1 MTLDFSSPIHY
12 LWALLPE
19 VVLAGTGLLVLTLDV
34 FQRGDRSGP
43 SHPWVRWTAVVGVLV
58 ALGVNGYLLGFDA
71 PMRSGMIA
79 MDSFRVATNF
89 VILGATLLSLLFAFD
104 FLRREGLDI
113 GEFYFLML
121 MAAVGMMLLAGSRDL
136 IVVFVSVELMSLA
149 VYVLT
154 GINRKDARSAE
165 GALKY
170 FLMGAFASGF
180 LLYGI
185 ALLFGATGSTNLAL
199 VTSEVARGAADG
211 NLLLIAGVALVVVG
225 FAFKISAVPFHMWTP
240 DVYEGAPTPVTGFM
254 AAGVKAA
261 GFAALL
267 RIVTVELAPAASTW
281 TAILW
286 WLAVLTM
293 IVPNLIALAQDSVK
307 RMLAYS
313 SIAHAGY
320 LLVGVV
326 VGTASGRSAALLY
339 LAVYAVMTLGAFAI
353 VGAVAGGDDSRGG
366 LADFRGLGWQTTSA
380 GRVARRVSPVI
391 GRLPPDGRV
400 HREAVSAARGCRSG
414 PGNAG
419 GGARPYELRVV
430 LLLPSGHLEDVL
442 RRCTGGRAAPGSAWR
457 RVPPCS
463 RRFGCRDPGSRAAS
477 GPGDSDG
484 GIRGPGPCP
493 APGGSAPAARGSLG
507 SERDE
512 HGLTAPA
519 SRMRTAPRPARAG
532 GRRGVRRKGRLIS
545 LTRGFQ

>member
-1 MTLDFSSPIHY
+1 MILDFSSPIDY

-19 VVLAGTGLLVLTLDV
+19 VILAVTGLLVLTLDV

-43 SHPWVRWTAVVGVLV
+43 SRAWVRWTAVAGVLA
-58 ALGVNGYLLGFDA
+58 ALLANGYLLELEA
-71 PMRSGMIA
+71 PLRSGMIA
-79 MDSFRVATNF
+79 MDTFRVATNF
-89 VILGATLLSLLFAFD
+89 VILGATVLALLFSFD
-104 FLRREGLDI
+104 YLRREGMDV

-154 GINRKDARSAE
+154 GFSRRDPRSAE

-199 VTSEVARGAADG
+199 VTSEVARGAAEG
-211 NLLLIAGVALVVVG
+211 NFLLYAGVALLVVG

-240 DVYEGAPTPVTGFM
+240 DAYEGAPTPVTGFM

-261 GFAALL
+261 GFAAIL
-267 RIVTVELAPAASTW
+267 RIVTVELAPAAAIW
-281 TAILW
+281 TPVLW

-293 IVPNLIALAQDSVK
+293 VVPNLIALAQDNVK

-326 VGTASGRSAALLY
+326 AGSAAGRSAALLY
-339 LAVYAVMTLGAFAI
+339 LAVYAVMTLGAFAL
-353 VGAVAGGDDSRGG
+353 VGVVASAEGSRGG
-366 LADFRGLGWQTTSA
+366 LADFRGLGWRRPLLGALLVLFLLSLAGFPPTGGFIGKLYLLLAAVESGHVTLAVILVLTSF
-380 GRVARRVSPVI
+380 VS
-391 GRLPPDGRV
+391 
-400 HREAVSAARGCRSG
+400 
-414 PGNAG
+414 
-419 GGARPYELRVV
+419 YYYYLRVIWKMYFEEAPEDAA
-430 LLLPSGHLEDVL
+430 LPAAAGAAFRLAAVAAAVVIL
-442 RRCTGGRAAPGSAWR
+442 VAGLFPGRAIRMAEHAGEDLAPR
-457 RVPPCS
+457 QV
-463 RRFGCRDPGSRAAS
+463 
-477 GPGDSDG
+477 
-484 GIRGPGPCP
+484 
-493 APGGSAPAARGSLG
+493 APFSQPAA
-507 SERDE
+507 
-512 HGLTAPA
+512 PV
-519 SRMRTAPRPARAG
+519 
-532 GRRGVRRKGRLIS
+532 GVTETS
-545 LTRGFQ
+545 TD

>member
-1 MTLDFSSPIHY
+1 MILDFSSPIDY

-19 VVLAGTGLLVLTLDV
+19 VILAVTGLLVLTLDV

-43 SHPWVRWTAVVGVLV
+43 SRAWVRWTAVAGVL
-58 ALGVNGYLLGFDA
+58 AGLLANGYLLELEA
-71 PMRSGMIA
+71 PLRSGMIA
-79 MDSFRVATNF
+79 MDTFRVATNF
-89 VILGATLLSLLFAFD
+89 VILGATVLALLFSFD
-104 FLRREGLDI
+104 YLRREGMDV

-154 GINRKDARSAE
+154 GFSRRDPRSAE

-199 VTSEVARGAADG
+199 VTSEVARGAAEG
-211 NLLLIAGVALVVVG
+211 NLLLYAGVALLVVG

-240 DVYEGAPTPVTGFM
+240 DAYEGAPTPVTGFM

-261 GFAALL
+261 GFAAIL
-267 RIVTVELAPAASTW
+267 RIVTVELAPAAAIW
-281 TAILW
+281 TPVLW

-293 IVPNLIALAQDSVK
+293 VVPNLIALAQDNVK

-326 VGTASGRSAALLY
+326 AGSAAGRSAALLY
-339 LAVYAVMTLGAFAI
+339 LAVYAVMTLGAFAL
-353 VGAVAGGDDSRGG
+353 VGVVASAEGSRGG
-366 LADFRGLGWQTTSA
+366 LADFRGLGWRRPLLGALLVLFLLSLAGFPPTGGFIGKLYLLLAAVESGHVTLAVILVLTSF
-380 GRVARRVSPVI
+380 VS
-391 GRLPPDGRV
+391 
-400 HREAVSAARGCRSG
+400 
-414 PGNAG
+414 
-419 GGARPYELRVV
+419 YYYYLRVIWKMYFEEAPEDAA
-430 LLLPSGHLEDVL
+430 LPAAAGAAFRLAAVAAAVVIL
-442 RRCTGGRAAPGSAWR
+442 VAGLFPGRAIRMAEHAGEDLAPR
-457 RVPPCS
+457 QV
-463 RRFGCRDPGSRAAS
+463 
-477 GPGDSDG
+477 
-484 GIRGPGPCP
+484 
-493 APGGSAPAARGSLG
+493 APFSQPAA
-507 SERDE
+507 
-512 HGLTAPA
+512 PV
-519 SRMRTAPRPARAG
+519 
-532 GRRGVRRKGRLIS
+532 GVTETS
-545 LTRGFQ
+545 TD

>member
-1 MTLDFSSPIHY
+1 MILDFSSPIDY

-19 VVLAGTGLLVLTLDV
+19 VILAVTGLLVLTLDV

-43 SHPWVRWTAVVGVLV
+43 SRAWVRWTAVAGVLA
-58 ALGVNGYLLGFDA
+58 ALLANGYLLEFEA
-71 PMRSGMIA
+71 PLRSGMIA
-79 MDSFRVATNF
+79 MDTFRVATNF
-89 VILGATLLSLLFAFD
+89 VILGSTVLALLFSFD
-104 FLRREGLDI
+104 YLRREGMDV

-154 GINRKDARSAE
+154 GFNRRDPRSAE

-199 VTSEVARGAADG
+199 VTSEVARGAAEG
-211 NLLLIAGVALVVVG
+211 NFLLYAGVALLVVG

-240 DVYEGAPTPVTGFM
+240 DAYEGAPTPVTGYM

-261 GFAALL
+261 GFAAIL
-267 RIVTVELAPAASTW
+267 RIVTVELAPAAAIW
-281 TAILW
+281 TPVLW

-293 IVPNLIALAQDSVK
+293 VVPNLIALAQDNVK

-326 VGTASGRSAALLY
+326 AGSAAGRSAALLY
-339 LAVYAVMTLGAFAI
+339 LAVYAVMTLGAFAL
-353 VGAVAGGDDSRGG
+353 VGVVASAEGSRGG
-366 LADFRGLGWQTTSA
+366 LADFRGLGWRRPLLGALLVLFLLSLAGFPPTGGFIGKLYLLLAAVESGHVTLAVILVLTSFVSYYYYL
-380 GRVARRVSPVI
+380 RVIWKMYFEEAPEDAA
-391 GRLPPDGRV
+391 LP
-400 HREAVSAARGCRSG
+400 A
-414 PGNAG
+414 AG
-419 GGARPYELRVV
+419 GAAFRLAAVAAAVV
-430 LLLPSGHLEDVL
+430 ILVAGLFP
-442 RRCTGGRAAPGSAWR
+442 GRAIRMAEHAGEDLAPR
-457 RVPPCS
+457 QV
-463 RRFGCRDPGSRAAS
+463 
-477 GPGDSDG
+477 
-484 GIRGPGPCP
+484 
-493 APGGSAPAARGSLG
+493 APFSQPAA
-507 SERDE
+507 
-512 HGLTAPA
+512 PV
-519 SRMRTAPRPARAG
+519 
-532 GRRGVRRKGRLIS
+532 GVTETS
-545 LTRGFQ
+545 TD

>member
-1 MTLDFSSPIHY
+1 VILDFSSPIDY

-19 VVLAGTGLLVLTLDV
+19 VILAVTGLLVLTLDV

-43 SHPWVRWTAVVGVLV
+43 SRAWVRWTAVAGVLA
-58 ALGVNGYLLGFDA
+58 ALLANGYLLELEA
-71 PMRSGMIA
+71 PLRSGMIA
-79 MDSFRVATNF
+79 MDTFRVATNF
-89 VILGATLLSLLFAFD
+89 VILGSTVLALLFSFD
-104 FLRREGLDI
+104 YLRREGMDV

-154 GINRKDARSAE
+154 GFNRRDPRSAE

-199 VTSEVARGAADG
+199 VTSEVARGAAEG
-211 NLLLIAGVALVVVG
+211 NFLLYAGVALLVVG

-240 DVYEGAPTPVTGFM
+240 DAYEGAPTPVTGYM

-261 GFAALL
+261 GFAAIL
-267 RIVTVELAPAASTW
+267 RIVTVELAPAAAIW
-281 TAILW
+281 TPVLW

-293 IVPNLIALAQDSVK
+293 VVPNLIALAQDNVK

-326 VGTASGRSAALLY
+326 AGSAAGRSAALLY
-339 LAVYAVMTLGAFAI
+339 LAVYAVMTLGAFAL
-353 VGAVAGGDDSRGG
+353 VGVVASAEGSRGG
-366 LADFRGLGWQTTSA
+366 LADFRGLGWRRPLLGALLVMFLLSLAGFPPTGGFIGKLYLLLAAVESGHVALAVILVLTSF
-380 GRVARRVSPVI
+380 VS
-391 GRLPPDGRV
+391 
-400 HREAVSAARGCRSG
+400 
-414 PGNAG
+414 
-419 GGARPYELRVV
+419 YYYYLRVIWKMYFEEAPEGAA
-430 LLLPSGHLEDVL
+430 LPAAAGAAFRLAAVAAAVVILVAGLFPGKAIRMAEHAGEDLAPRQVAPFSQP
-442 RRCTGGRAAPGSAWR
+442 AAP
-457 RVPPCS
+457 V
-463 RRFGCRDPGSRAAS
+463 
-477 GPGDSDG
+477 
-484 GIRGPGPCP
+484 
-493 APGGSAPAARGSLG
+493 
-507 SERDE
+507 
-512 HGLTAPA
+512 
-519 SRMRTAPRPARAG
+519 
-532 GRRGVRRKGRLIS
+532 GVTETS
-545 LTRGFQ
+545 TD

>member
-1 MTLDFSSPIHY
+1 MILDFSSPIDY

-19 VVLAGTGLLVLTLDV
+19 VILAVTGLLVLTLDV

-43 SHPWVRWTAVVGVLV
+43 SRAWVRWTAVAGVLA
-58 ALGVNGYLLGFDA
+58 ALLANGYLLELEA
-71 PMRSGMIA
+71 PLRSGMIA
-79 MDSFRVATNF
+79 MDTFRVATNF
-89 VILGATLLSLLFAFD
+89 VILGATVLALLFSFD
-104 FLRREGLDI
+104 YLRREGMDV

-154 GINRKDARSAE
+154 GFNRKDPRSAE

-199 VTSEVARGAADG
+199 VTSEVARGAAEG
-211 NLLLIAGVALVVVG
+211 NLLLYAGVALLVVG

-240 DVYEGAPTPVTGFM
+240 DAYEGAPTPVTGFM

-261 GFAALL
+261 GFAAIL
-267 RIVTVELAPAASTW
+267 RIVTVELAPAAAIW
-281 TAILW
+281 TPVLW

-293 IVPNLIALAQDSVK
+293 VVPNLIALAQDNVK

-326 VGTASGRSAALLY
+326 AGSAAGRSAALLY
-339 LAVYAVMTLGAFAI
+339 LAVYAVMTLGAFAL
-353 VGAVAGGDDSRGG
+353 VGVVASAEGSRGG
-366 LADFRGLGWQTTSA
+366 LADFRGLGWRRPLLGALLVLFLLSLAGFPPTGGFIGKLYLLLAAVESGHVTLAVILVLTSF
-380 GRVARRVSPVI
+380 VS
-391 GRLPPDGRV
+391 
-400 HREAVSAARGCRSG
+400 
-414 PGNAG
+414 
-419 GGARPYELRVV
+419 YYYYLRVIWKMYFEEAPEDAA
-430 LLLPSGHLEDVL
+430 LPAAAGAAFRLAAVAAAVVIL
-442 RRCTGGRAAPGSAWR
+442 VAGLFPGRAIRMAEHAGEDLAPR
-457 RVPPCS
+457 QV
-463 RRFGCRDPGSRAAS
+463 
-477 GPGDSDG
+477 
-484 GIRGPGPCP
+484 
-493 APGGSAPAARGSLG
+493 APFSQPAA
-507 SERDE
+507 
-512 HGLTAPA
+512 PV
-519 SRMRTAPRPARAG
+519 
-532 GRRGVRRKGRLIS
+532 GVTETS
-545 LTRGFQ
+545 TD

>member
-1 MTLDFSSPIHY
+1 
-12 LWALLPE
+12 
-19 VVLAGTGLLVLTLDV
+19 V
-34 FQRGDRSGP
+34 F
-43 SHPWVRWTAVVGVLV
+43 GVLFALV
-58 ALGVNGYLLGFDA
+58 ANGYLLGFDVS
-71 PMRSGMIA
+71 MRSGMIA
-79 MDSFRVATNF
+79 MDTFRVATNF

-136 IVVFVSVELMSLA
+136 IVVFVSVELMSLS

-154 GINRKDARSAE
+154 GFNRKDARSAE

-211 NLLLIAGVALVVVG
+211 NFLLIAGVALVVVG

-267 RIVTVELAPAASTW
+267 RIVTVELAPAASIW
-281 TAILW
+281 TGILW

-293 IVPNLIALAQDSVK
+293 VVPNLIALAQDSVK
-307 RMLAYS
+307 RMLAFS

-353 VGAVAGGDDSRGG
+353 VGAVAGGNDSRGG
-366 LADFRGLGWQTTSA
+366 LADFRGLGWRRPLLGGLLVVFLLSLAGFPPTGGFIGKLYLLLAAVEAGQVTLAVVLVVTSFVSYYYYL
-380 GRVARRVSPVI
+380 RVIWKMYFEEVPEGTPLPDQPGAAF
-391 GRLPPDGRV
+391 RLAAV
-400 HREAVSAARGCRSG
+400 VSAAVILV
-414 PGNAG
+414 AG
-419 GGARPYELRVV
+419 
-430 LLLPSGHLEDVL
+430 LLP
-442 RRCTGGRAAPGSAWR
+442 GRAIRTAEYAGQDLAPRQVAPL
-457 RVPPCS
+457 VQ
-463 RRFGCRDPGSRAAS
+463 
-477 GPGDSDG
+477 
-484 GIRGPGPCP
+484 P
-493 APGGSAPAARGSLG
+493 APPV
-507 SERDE
+507 
-512 HGLTAPA
+512 
-519 SRMRTAPRPARAG
+519 
-532 GRRGVRRKGRLIS
+532 GVTETS
-545 LTRGFQ
+545 TD

>member
-1 MTLDFSSPIHY
+1 MILDFSSPIDY

-19 VVLAGTGLLVLTLDV
+19 VILAVTGLLVLTLDV

-43 SHPWVRWTAVVGVLV
+43 SRAWVRWTAVAGVLA
-58 ALGVNGYLLGFDA
+58 ALLANGYLLELEA
-71 PMRSGMIA
+71 PLRSGMIA
-79 MDSFRVATNF
+79 MDTFRVATNF
-89 VILGATLLSLLFAFD
+89 VILGSTVLALLFSFD
-104 FLRREGLDI
+104 YLRREGMDV

-154 GINRKDARSAE
+154 GFNRRDPRSAE

-199 VTSEVARGAADG
+199 VTSEVARGAAEG
-211 NLLLIAGVALVVVG
+211 NLLLYAGVALLVVG

-240 DVYEGAPTPVTGFM
+240 DAYEGAPTPVTGYM

-261 GFAALL
+261 GFAAIL
-267 RIVTVELAPAASTW
+267 RIVTVELAPAAAIW
-281 TAILW
+281 TPVLW

-293 IVPNLIALAQDSVK
+293 VVPNLIALAQDNVK

-326 VGTASGRSAALLY
+326 AGSAAGRSAALLY
-339 LAVYAVMTLGAFAI
+339 LAVYAVMTLGAFAL
-353 VGAVAGGDDSRGG
+353 VGVVASAEGSRGG
-366 LADFRGLGWQTTSA
+366 LADFRGLGWRRPLLGALLVMFLLSLAGFPPTGGFIGKLYLLLAAVESGHVALAVILVLTSF
-380 GRVARRVSPVI
+380 VS
-391 GRLPPDGRV
+391 
-400 HREAVSAARGCRSG
+400 
-414 PGNAG
+414 
-419 GGARPYELRVV
+419 YYYYLRVIWKMYFEEAPEGAA
-430 LLLPSGHLEDVL
+430 LPAAAGAAFRLAAVAAAVVILVAGLFPGKAIRMAEHAGEDLAPRQVAPFSQP
-442 RRCTGGRAAPGSAWR
+442 AAP
-457 RVPPCS
+457 V
-463 RRFGCRDPGSRAAS
+463 
-477 GPGDSDG
+477 
-484 GIRGPGPCP
+484 
-493 APGGSAPAARGSLG
+493 
-507 SERDE
+507 
-512 HGLTAPA
+512 
-519 SRMRTAPRPARAG
+519 
-532 GRRGVRRKGRLIS
+532 GVTETS
-545 LTRGFQ
+545 TD

>member
-1 MTLDFSSPIHY
+1 MILDFSSPIDY

-19 VVLAGTGLLVLTLDV
+19 VILAVTGLLVLTLDV

-43 SHPWVRWTAVVGVLV
+43 SRAWVRWTAVAGVLA
-58 ALGVNGYLLGFDA
+58 ALLANGYLLELEA
-71 PMRSGMIA
+71 PLRSGMIA
-79 MDSFRVATNF
+79 MDTFRVATNF
-89 VILGATLLSLLFAFD
+89 VILGSTVLALLFSFD
-104 FLRREGLDI
+104 YLRREGMDV

-154 GINRKDARSAE
+154 GFNRRDPRSAE

-199 VTSEVARGAADG
+199 VTSEVARGAAEG
-211 NLLLIAGVALVVVG
+211 NFLLYAGVALLVVG

-240 DVYEGAPTPVTGFM
+240 DAYEGAPTPVTGFM

-261 GFAALL
+261 GFAAIL
-267 RIVTVELAPAASTW
+267 RIVTVELAPAAAIW
-281 TAILW
+281 TSVLW

-293 IVPNLIALAQDSVK
+293 VVPNLIALAQDNVK

-326 VGTASGRSAALLY
+326 AGSAAGRSAALLY
-339 LAVYAVMTLGAFAI
+339 LAVYALMTLGAFAL
-353 VGAVAGGDDSRGG
+353 VGAVASAEGSRGG
-366 LADFRGLGWQTTSA
+366 LADFRGLGWRRPLLGALLVLFLLSLAGFPPTGGFIGKLYLLLAAVESGHVTLAVILVLTSF
-380 GRVARRVSPVI
+380 VS
-391 GRLPPDGRV
+391 
-400 HREAVSAARGCRSG
+400 
-414 PGNAG
+414 
-419 GGARPYELRVV
+419 YYYYLRVIWKMYFEEAPEDAA
-430 LLLPSGHLEDVL
+430 LPAAAGAAFRLAAVAAAVVIL
-442 RRCTGGRAAPGSAWR
+442 VAGLFPGRAIRMAEHAGEDLAPR
-457 RVPPCS
+457 QV
-463 RRFGCRDPGSRAAS
+463 
-477 GPGDSDG
+477 
-484 GIRGPGPCP
+484 
-493 APGGSAPAARGSLG
+493 APFSQPAA
-507 SERDE
+507 
-512 HGLTAPA
+512 PV
-519 SRMRTAPRPARAG
+519 
-532 GRRGVRRKGRLIS
+532 GVTETS
-545 LTRGFQ
+545 TD

>member
-1 MTLDFSSPIHY
+1 MILDFSSPIDY

-19 VVLAGTGLLVLTLDV
+19 VILAVTGLLVLTLDV

-43 SHPWVRWTAVVGVLV
+43 SRAWVRWTAVAGVLA
-58 ALGVNGYLLGFDA
+58 ALLANGYLLELEA
-71 PMRSGMIA
+71 PLRSGMIA
-79 MDSFRVATNF
+79 MDTFRVATNF
-89 VILGATLLSLLFAFD
+89 VILGATVLALLFSFD
-104 FLRREGLDI
+104 YLRREGMDV

-154 GINRKDARSAE
+154 GFNRRDPRSAE

-199 VTSEVARGAADG
+199 VTSEVARGVAEG
-211 NLLLIAGVALVVVG
+211 NFLLYAGVALLVVG

-240 DVYEGAPTPVTGFM
+240 DAYEGAPTPVTGFM

-261 GFAALL
+261 GFAAIL
-267 RIVTVELAPAASTW
+267 RIVTVELAPAAAIW
-281 TAILW
+281 TSVLW

-293 IVPNLIALAQDSVK
+293 VVPNLIALAQDNVK

-326 VGTASGRSAALLY
+326 AGSAAGRSAALLY
-339 LAVYAVMTLGAFAI
+339 LAVYAVMTLGAFAL
-353 VGAVAGGDDSRGG
+353 VGVAASAEGSRGG
-366 LADFRGLGWQTTSA
+366 LADFRGLGWRRPLLGALLVLFLLSLAGFPPTGGFIGKLYLLLAAVESGHVTLAVILVLTSF
-380 GRVARRVSPVI
+380 VS
-391 GRLPPDGRV
+391 
-400 HREAVSAARGCRSG
+400 
-414 PGNAG
+414 
-419 GGARPYELRVV
+419 YYYYLRVIWKMYFEEAPEDAA
-430 LLLPSGHLEDVL
+430 LPAAAGAAFRLAAVAAAVVIL
-442 RRCTGGRAAPGSAWR
+442 VAGLFPGRAIRMAEHAGEDLAPR
-457 RVPPCS
+457 QV
-463 RRFGCRDPGSRAAS
+463 
-477 GPGDSDG
+477 
-484 GIRGPGPCP
+484 
-493 APGGSAPAARGSLG
+493 APFSQPAA
-507 SERDE
+507 
-512 HGLTAPA
+512 PV
-519 SRMRTAPRPARAG
+519 
-532 GRRGVRRKGRLIS
+532 GVTETS
-545 LTRGFQ
+545 TD